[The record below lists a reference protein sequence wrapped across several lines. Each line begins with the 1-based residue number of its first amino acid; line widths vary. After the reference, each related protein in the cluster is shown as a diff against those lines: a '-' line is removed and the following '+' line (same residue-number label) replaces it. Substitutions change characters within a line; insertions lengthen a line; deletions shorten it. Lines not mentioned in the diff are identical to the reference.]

1 MLKTNSWS
9 SKIKNLNGE
18 ITRESF
24 YEKRNVIE

>member
-18 ITRESF
+18 ITREGF
-24 YEKRNVIE
+24 YEKRNSY